1 MENKPHPSIKET
13 LVWARGL
20 HANQTDK
27 LGKPYI
33 GHIERVVANLERFF
47 SDVTDKQ
54 IHAAY
59 LHDAMEDCGVTR
71 NILIARGYGER
82 VVQVIELVT
91 KPKDKMSN
99 KDYEDWIKQ
108 IIDSK
113 DIDAIRVKFADM
125 NDNFNKKRMALLTTE
140 ERNKLN
146 KKYAKSYRML
156 VEAVN
161 VEVEQSKKQWV

>member
-1 MENKPHPSIKET
+1 MNTEDKPHPT
-13 LVWARGL
+13 LNDTRDWAKVL
-20 HANQTDK
+20 HAAQTDK

-33 GHIERVVANLERFF
+33 GHIDRVVANLERSFA
-47 SDVTDKQ
+47 DVTDEQ

-71 NILIARGYGER
+71 NILFERGYSER
-82 VVQVIELVT
+82 VAQVIELVT

-99 KDYEDWIKQ
+99 KDYEDWVKQ
-108 IIDSK
+108 IIGSK
-113 DIDAIRVKFADM
+113 DIDAIRVKFSDM
-125 NDNFNKKRMALLTTE
+125 TDNFNKKRLSQLDAQ

-146 KKYAKSYRML
+146 KKYAKPYAML

-161 VEVEQSKKQWV
+161 VEVEQF